1 MSSSNAM
8 HFFFFF
14 FLLLSLLS
22 LSVAFKSIKP
32 HHAFHLPI
40 NKDPSTLQYYTSI
53 QMGTPPVKLDVV
65 IDIRERF
72 LWFEC
77 GNKYNSTTYKPLHC
91 GTKQCKI
98 AKGTDCINCTNH
110 PLKTGCTNNTCG
122 VEPYNPFGEFF
133 VSGDVGEDILSS
145 IYTTNASS
153 LVVSN
158 TYIPSFISSCVYP
171 QKFGVDGFLGGLAKG
186 KKGVLGLARTSL
198 SLPTQVANKYKLHR
212 KFALCL
218 PSSSKEKG
226 HNGDLILGGDPY
238 FFPHLKASKILNY
251 TPLVFNRHSTGPIFD
266 NDPSTEY
273 FIRLKSIKVDNQVLN
288 FNTSLLLINK
298 EGHGGTKLS
307 TVIPY
312 TKLHTSIYEP
322 LVNYF
327 VNRASVRKIKR
338 VEAVAP
344 FGACFDSR
352 SISNSISGPDVPT
365 IDLLLKGGVKWTIYG
380 ANSMVKV
387 DKKNVLCLAFVD
399 GGLEPT
405 TPLATSIIIGG
416 HQLEDNLLEFDLLSL
431 KFGFTS
437 SLLLRNSTCSHSTTF

>member
-1 MSSSNAM
+1 
-8 HFFFFF
+8 
-14 FLLLSLLS
+14 
-22 LSVAFKSIKP
+22 
-32 HHAFHLPI
+32 
-40 NKDPSTLQYYTSI
+40 
-53 QMGTPPVKLDVV
+53 MGTPPVKLDVV

-77 GNKYNSTTYKPLHC
+77 GNNYNSTTYKPLHC

-133 VSGDVGEDILSS
+133 VSGDVGEDILLSS
-145 IYTTNASS
+145 SSTYTTNNGSS
-153 LVVSN
+153 VVVSN
-158 TYIPSFISSCVYP
+158 AYIPSFISSCVYP
-171 QKFGVDGFLGGLAKG
+171 DKFGIDGFLGGLAKG
-186 KKGVLGLARTSL
+186 KKGVLGLARTSI
-198 SLPTQVANKYKLHR
+198 SLPTQLANKYKLHR
-212 KFALCL
+212 KFSLCL
-218 PSSSKEKG
+218 PSTSEEKG
-226 HNGDLILGGDPY
+226 HNNGVLFVGEDPY
-238 FFPHLKASKILNY
+238 FSPHLKASKILNY
-251 TPLVFNRHSTGPIFD
+251 TPLVFNRHSTGPIYD

-288 FNTSLLLINK
+288 FNTSLLSINK

-312 TKLHTSIYEP
+312 TKLHTSIYQP

-327 VNRASVRKIKR
+327 VNKASVRKIKR
-338 VEAVAP
+338 VKAVAP
-344 FGACFDSR
+344 FGACFDAR
-352 SISNSISGPDVPT
+352 TIRNSVTGPDVPS
-365 IDLLLKGGVKWTIYG
+365 IDLLLKGGVKWRIYG

-399 GGLEPT
+399 GAGLEPT
-405 TPLATSIIIGG
+405 TPLATSIVIGG
-416 HQLEDNLLEFDLLSL
+416 HQLEDNFVEFDLVSL

-437 SLLLRNSTCSHSTTF
+437 SLLLRNSSCSHSTTF

>member
-1 MSSSNAM
+1 MP
-8 HFFFFF
+8 FI
-14 FLLLSLLS
+14 SLLS
-22 LSVAFKSIKP
+22 LSVALKSIKP
-32 HHAFHLPI
+32 YHGFHLPI
-40 NKDPSTLQYYTSI
+40 NKDPSTLQYYTCI

-77 GNKYNSTTYKPLHC
+77 GNNYNSSTYKPLNC
-91 GTKQCKI
+91 ATKQCKI

-122 VEPYNPFGEFF
+122 VQPYNPFGEFF

-145 IYTTNASS
+145 TYITNGSS

-171 QKFGVDGFLGGLAKG
+171 DKFGIVGFLEGAKG
-186 KKGVLGLARTSL
+186 KKGVLGLAMTSI
-198 SLPTQVANKYKLHR
+198 SLPSQLANKYKLHH

-218 PSSSKEKG
+218 PSTSNEKG
-226 HNGDLILGGDPY
+226 HNNGDLFVGADTYY

-251 TPLVFNRHSTGPIFD
+251 TPFVFNCHSTGPIFD

-273 FIRLKSIKVDNQVLN
+273 FIRLKSMKVDNQVVK
-288 FNTSLLLINK
+288 FNSSLLSINK

-312 TKLHTSIYEP
+312 TKLHTSIYQP

-327 VNRASVRKIKR
+327 VNKASVRKIKR

-352 SISNSISGPDVPT
+352 TINNSISGPDVPT
-365 IDLLLKGGVKWTIYG
+365 IDLLLKGGVKWRIYG

-405 TPLATSIIIGG
+405 TPLATSIVIGG
-416 HQLEDNLLEFDLLSL
+416 HQLEDHFLEFDLLSL

-437 SLLLRNSTCSHSTTF
+437 SLLLRNSSCSHSSTTF